1 MAPTLADALRDW
13 RDFYLLIGTASAT
26 LGGLMFVSASIGASL
41 FNEKN
46 LAPMSAFITPTVVHF
61 AAVLFAAMVAVM
73 PGHSE
78 ATLGGVFGLGALVG
92 LAYCA
97 NVFRVIFRR
106 FADGLGWQD
115 RAFYALIPIVGY
127 LSVAAA
133 AALEFGGRPREAN
146 PLAAVGLMALMAAGL
161 RNGWDMTVWLTTR
174 SNAPPQP
181 PGSGG

>member
-26 LGGLMFVSASIGASL
+26 LVGLMFVAASIGASL

-46 LAPMSAFITPTVVHF
+46 VAPMAAFITPTVVHF
-61 AAVLFAAMVAVM
+61 AAVLFAAIVAVM

-78 ATLGGVFGLGALVG
+78 SSLGGVLGFGALVG

-97 NVFRVIFRR
+97 NVFRAIFRR

-115 RAFYALIPIVGY
+115 RAFYALIPVAGY

-133 AALEFGGRPREAN
+133 SALEFGGQPREAN
-146 PLAAVGLMALMAAGL
+146 PLAAIGLMVLMAAGL

-174 SNAPPQP
+174 ANPAPP
-181 PGSGG
+181 PGPGG